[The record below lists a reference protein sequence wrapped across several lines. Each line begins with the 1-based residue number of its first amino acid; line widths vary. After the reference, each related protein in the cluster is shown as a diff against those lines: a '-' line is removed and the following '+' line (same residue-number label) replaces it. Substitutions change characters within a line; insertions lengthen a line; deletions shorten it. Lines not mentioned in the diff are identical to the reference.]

1 MIPAIRDFP
10 IYCFQIPEVPVSSHA
25 LDPEF
30 AEEVYRFSESM
41 RLMAPCADGSPG
53 RDSWIFLLTDPTA
66 DDR

>member
-1 MIPAIRDFP
+1 
-10 IYCFQIPEVPVSSHA
+10 VSSHA